1 MRIEVLFAVLGALM
15 IGGCARESG
24 APAVSSTSPATQS
37 PETARKAVLSNGPLW
52 RSQGGGI
59 YPASGSVA
67 RSIPCQLI
75 SLGLKLDPDA
85 PELPPAKLIGRPSV
99 CFNPSIYVGYLRS
112 TLFIEG
118 LDAKGARLFVTTVAN
133 PLHQDVEVPP
143 PPSGGAMSH
152 RVIETKTA
160 AITAVI
166 SAPITPA
173 LVRLRWY
180 EVGVDDQPSLLGETL
195 WTRPQPAR

>member
-1 MRIEVLFAVLGALM
+1 
-15 IGGCARESG
+15 
-24 APAVSSTSPATQS
+24 
-37 PETARKAVLSNGPLW
+37 
-52 RSQGGGI
+52 
-59 YPASGSVA
+59 
-67 RSIPCQLI
+67 LI
-75 SLGLKLDPDA
+75 SLGLKIDPDA
-85 PELPPAKLIGRPSV
+85 PELPPAKLIGRPSA
-99 CFNPSIYVGYLRS
+99 CFNSSIYVGYLRS